1 MVGKLKKFLCIEAFI
16 DQCNEKR
23 NISRAYRSFWQNKG
37 VALAE
42 GTELRQ
48 YQVSIPGVP
57 RVAVKVPTA
66 GGKTFIACNA
76 LEKMFSTLEVEKPK
90 AVVWFVPSDPI
101 LQQTV
106 RRLKDPSDPYRQ
118 RIDTLFSGAVGVYDK
133 EELLNAKGFDPV
145 TVKEQPR
152 F

>member
-1 MVGKLKKFLCIEAFI
+1 MLWRKEQSYV
-16 DQCNEKR
+16 
-23 NISRAYRSFWQNKG
+23 NIKSVF
-37 VALAE
+37 
-42 GTELRQ
+42 
-48 YQVSIPGVP
+48 PGVP

-66 GGKTFIACNA
+66 GGKTFIACDA

-133 EELLNAKGFDPV
+133 EEF
-145 TVKEQPR
+145 
-152 F
+152 